1 MEQSQARYTKK
12 RRAIGDGAPGV
23 GLVLQNMWSELFL
36 MNKKEL
42 LAQMDLFIREFKK
55 LRGAIE
61 SNDVE
66 TMKDMMRLSTK
77 RRSYFNK

>member
-1 MEQSQARYTKK
+1 
-12 RRAIGDGAPGV
+12 
-23 GLVLQNMWSELFL
+23 MWSELFL

-42 LAQMDLFIREFKK
+42 LAQMDLFIREFEK

-61 SNDVE
+61 SDDVE